1 MAGWNGSGM
10 GGNSTPQK
18 PKAAAKKQ
26 SAYRG
31 LLAGV
36 ICVAVIAVLVFIVFS
51 PAKDVPEN
59 RLKESPKSLNIPQKK
74 PARVSH
80 ATVVTNTNGTVSMKV
95 AAVERRPPL
104 EQTRESVAPPA
115 PLADVAEKIKPPSLP
130 FKTATENFI
139 AMAIPSSPGAGVPP
153 IPFPDGVDFTED
165 MKKAFSTPITA
176 EEGDSEETINRKI
189 AVLDHKDEL
198 QELATK
204 EGWTMQEYVNAIRE
218 KYLQANDYLAECHE
232 TLEQAYADP
241 DIDDASYI
249 AMRDKI
255 NETLKERGLPEIM
268 SSAEDAARMEAEESE
283 RETHQE
289 EKKK

>member
-1 MAGWNGSGM
+1 MGWNGSG
-10 GGNSTPQK
+10 GGSAPIK
-18 PKAAAKKQ
+18 SKVPAKKP
-26 SAYRG
+26 STFLW
-31 LLAGV
+31 LLVGV
-36 ICVAVIAVLVFIVFS
+36 FCVAVIAVLGFIVFS
-51 PAKDVPEN
+51 PAKDVPGKRPE
-59 RLKESPKSLNIPQKK
+59 KSPKSARISQKK
-74 PARVSH
+74 PIRVSH

-115 PLADVAEKIKPPSLP
+115 PLADVAEKIKPPSLA

-165 MKKAFSTPITA
+165 MKKAFATPITA

-218 KYLQANDYLAECHE
+218 RYLQANDYLAECHE
-232 TLEQAYADP
+232 TLEKAYADP
-241 DIDDASYI
+241 DIDDAAYI

-268 SSAEDAARMEAEESE
+268 SSAEDAARMEAEEAE
-283 RETHQE
+283 REKQQE
-289 EKKK
+289 EITK

>member
-1 MAGWNGSGM
+1 MSATTKPSSGWNRS
-10 GGNSTPQK
+10 NSTPK
-18 PKAAAKKQ
+18 PAPKKP
-26 SAYRG
+26 SAVRG
-31 LLAGV
+31 IVAGIVVVLLAFAGAW
-36 ICVAVIAVLVFIVFS
+36 CFMFMDGGTEGKRS
-51 PAKDVPEN
+51 QKQPTSSK
-59 RLKESPKSLNIPQKK
+59 IPQKK
-74 PARVSH
+74 STRVSS

-95 AAVERRPPL
+95 AAVERKPPL

-115 PLADVAEKIKPPSLP
+115 PLADVAEKIKPPSLA

-165 MKKAFSTPITA
+165 MKKSFATPITA
-176 EEGDSEETINRKI
+176 DEGDSEETIKRKI

-218 KYLQANDYLAECHE
+218 RYLQANDYLAECHE
-232 TLEQAYADP
+232 TLEKAYADP
-241 DIDDASYI
+241 DIDDAAYI

-268 SSAEDAARMEAEESE
+268 SSAEDAARMEAEDAE
-283 RETHQE
+283 RETQQE
-289 EKKK
+289 EKTK

>member
-1 MAGWNGSGM
+1 MGWNGSG
-10 GGNSTPQK
+10 GGSTPIK
-18 PKAAAKKQ
+18 PKAAAKKP

-104 EQTRESVAPPA
+104 AQTRESVAPPA

-289 EKKK
+289 ERKK

>member
-1 MAGWNGSGM
+1 MGWNGSDRR
-10 GGNSTPQK
+10 GNSTPMK
-18 PKAAAKKQ
+18 PKVPAKKP